1 MRANEKKINEGGGQS
16 GLVEQKGYAQREE
29 KIREGCWDQ
38 DMILVP
44 RTSIK
49 PLLVTIKQAQYML
62 GNVSDKT
69 VRRMIKDGR
78 LSKAM
83 FSRKILIPYA
93 EVEKIAAD
101 TNLAVLQA

>member
-1 MRANEKKINEGGGQS
+1 MKTRTFKATPNE
-16 GLVEQKGYAQREE
+16 V
-29 KIREGCWDQ
+29 WDQ
-38 DMILVP
+38 EMVLVP
-44 RTSIK
+44 RTAVK

-78 LSKAM
+78 LSRAM

-93 EVEKIAAD
+93 EVERIAQE
-101 TNLAVLQA
+101 TNSAVLDA

>member
-1 MRANEKKINEGGGQS
+1 MKRINKEQPPS
-16 GLVEQKGYAQREE
+16 GKV
-29 KIREGCWDQ
+29 WDQ
-38 DMILVP
+38 EMVLVP
-44 RTSIK
+44 RTAVK

-78 LSKAM
+78 LSRAM

-93 EVEKIAAD
+93 EVERIAQE